1 VIAWAGLGI
10 YYLWT
15 AGLVFIVWWPLMA
28 CVALGYLLAWYW
40 HRKQHLLKPP
50 DFAVPTHWTE
60 RDREAWRLVEKRAQ
74 EAASVSPAKLSEP
87 DFYYQTGKELAA
99 ELAAFYHP
107 GTADPIANLT
117 VPEILVV
124 IELAAHD
131 LGELAERHLPGG
143 HLMAIKD
150 WKTAHQMTKWWSTA
164 TTIYWIVSAFLNPLQ
179 TVTRYAA
186 SRIGLSEPLRMLQQN
201 LFVWFYT
208 AFVHRLGTY
217 LIDLNSGR
225 LRVGAA
231 RYRQLVTESRQA
243 ANESDAVIEKVAAG
257 PFVGA
262 DNDSVDRVKQVTV
275 ALVGQVKA
283 GKSSLINALLG
294 EVRARTA
301 VVPMT
306 ACIERYELLTPG
318 MPTKLV
324 LLDTAG
330 YHSTGAQAE
339 QIQASIE
346 AARHADLVF
355 LVLHA
360 RNPARQADVD
370 LLDHLE
376 EWFANRPNL
385 KSPPII
391 AVVTHIDLLSP
402 SLEWNPP
409 YRWRQPNKPKEEN
422 IQGAVATVKQQLGS
436 RLADVMPVCT
446 QPGHTYGID
455 EDLLPAVALLLEEAR
470 GVALLRCLRAE
481 IDRDRIGRVF
491 RQMVATGHA
500 AAQLVGKAIMLPGS

>member
-1 VIAWAGLGI
+1 
-10 YYLWT
+10 
-15 AGLVFIVWWPLMA
+15 
-28 CVALGYLLAWYW
+28 
-40 HRKQHLLKPP
+40 
-50 DFAVPTHWTE
+50 
-60 RDREAWRLVEKRAQ
+60 
-74 EAASVSPAKLSEP
+74 
-87 DFYYQTGKELAA
+87 
-99 ELAAFYHP
+99 
-107 GTADPIANLT
+107 
-117 VPEILVV
+117 
-124 IELAAHD
+124 
-131 LGELAERHLPGG
+131 
-143 HLMAIKD
+143 
-150 WKTAHQMTKWWSTA
+150 
-164 TTIYWIVSAFLNPLQ
+164 
-179 TVTRYAA
+179 
-186 SRIGLSEPLRMLQQN
+186 
-201 LFVWFYT
+201 
-208 AFVHRLGTY
+208 
-217 LIDLNSGR
+217 
-225 LRVGAA
+225 
-231 RYRQLVTESRQA
+231 
-243 ANESDAVIEKVAAG
+243 
-257 PFVGA
+257 
-262 DNDSVDRVKQVTV
+262 
-275 ALVGQVKA
+275 
-283 GKSSLINALLG
+283 
-294 EVRARTA
+294 
-301 VVPMT
+301 
-306 ACIERYELLTPG
+306 
-318 MPTKLV
+318 MPTRLV

-339 QIQASIE
+339 QVQASIE

-422 IQGAVATVKQQLGS
+422 IKGAVATVKQQLGS

-500 AAQLVGKAIMLPGS
+500 AARIVGEAVMLPGS